1 MAKPLTRA
9 TNQFKPG
16 REEAPQECQPKQ
28 ASNDRLVEHTPG
40 WVPCLQHYLAMGFE
54 FLLR

>member
-1 MAKPLTRA
+1 MAKPLTWA

-40 WVPCLQHYLAMGFE
+40 WVPCLQYYLAMGFE